1 MADLSDYWPKAV
13 AHLAKPLSVDD
24 ADEVTVAEISEAPVN
39 GYRGFR
45 KATTALVPID
55 RLDDVLKH
63 PGGIGHEVQSWGPMP
78 CVREGQTYSTSF
90 WIDGRKG
97 TDERFETFVQ
107 AWSRHN
113 RDVQLP
119 DNIFLMTYG
128 LVPRYLSDGVVCWD
142 DPHGPVYDVVRVKS
156 HIDWDNKPDEPLSF
170 ISVRRDYLED
180 YCHLKQCAA
189 VQVYYEERFSAD
201 DKAFGEALRGE
212 EGAEFHLPGR
222 LLDMGF
228 LTDSYHGEAPQMSR
242 VWGAR
247 LLLKP
252 ERRPI
257 TDAEDPELVWPGDT
271 VPMTYQ
277 IAASKRLYGYVR
289 DEVLQQ
295 YQGRAEYQIHPDS
308 GGVNYGG
315 WWATSRTHRVGRN
328 HIRVELK
335 KLYEGCPPH
344 VISHWHK
351 FAVPESIA
359 NRDKEQH
366 GTNNIAERAHRLID
380 AFLSL
385 TATLQRLSDELGLG
399 SSQVEIGSLA
409 TAKVAYIG
417 WWKCSVA
424 ESLFAVAP
432 LAMTREQFLERA
444 LAVVKLIELLKPG
457 PLRTMALKLG
467 VPKEA
472 IKDFQ
477 SLKLLACLCQLANIA
492 REEGF
497 HLLQDAS
504 LVVPKWQRTLEL
516 PSLVSLFAVQ
526 GLRIAQAHT
535 PGSNRDASIA
545 SAASR
550 LGIDVAAMAGGW
562 GYAVDTMYDCLAR
575 DLEMTDHLLSATV
588 VR

>member
-13 AHLAKPLSVDD
+13 AHLGNPLCVDD
-24 ADEVTVAEISEAPVN
+24 SEEITVAEISEAPVN

-45 KATTALVPID
+45 KATTALVPLE
-55 RLDDVLKH
+55 RLDEVLNH
-63 PGGIGHEVQSWGPMP
+63 PGGIGHEVRSWGPMP

-113 RDVQLP
+113 REVQLP

-156 HIDWDNKPDEPLSF
+156 HIDLDNKPDEPLSF

-189 VQVYYEERFSAD
+189 VQVYYEERYSAD
-201 DKAFGEALRGE
+201 DKTFGEALHGE
-212 EGAEFHLPGR
+212 EAFEFTLPGR
-222 LLDMGF
+222 LLDMRL
-228 LTDSYHGEAPQMSR
+228 LTDIYHRDAPQMCS

-247 LLLKP
+247 LLLNP
-252 ERRPI
+252 ECRPI
-257 TDAEDPELVWPGDT
+257 TDAKDPELVWPGDT
-271 VPMTYQ
+271 EPMTHQ
-277 IAASKRLYGYVR
+277 IAASRRLYGYVC
-289 DEVLQQ
+289 DEVLQH
-295 YQGRAEYQIHPDS
+295 YQGRAEYQIRPES
-308 GGVNYGG
+308 GGVGYGG

-351 FAVPESIA
+351 FAVPESCA
-359 NRDKEQH
+359 NGDREQH
-366 GTNNIAERAHRLID
+366 GTNNIAERAHRVID

-385 TATLQRLSDELGLG
+385 TATLQRLSEELGLG
-399 SSQVEIGSLA
+399 FSQVDIGSLSTEEIA
-409 TAKVAYIG
+409 DIG
-417 WWKCSVA
+417 WWRCSVA

-432 LAMTREQFLERA
+432 LAMTREQFLDRA
-444 LAVVKLIELLKPG
+444 LALVKVLELLKPG
-457 PLRTMALKLG
+457 PLRTMVLKLG

-472 IKDFQ
+472 VKDFK

-492 REEGF
+492 HEEGF
-497 HLLQDAS
+497 HLLRDAS
-504 LVVPKWQRTLEL
+504 LVVPKWQHTLEL
-516 PSLVSLFAVQ
+516 QSLVSLFAVQ
-526 GLRIAQAHT
+526 GLRVAQAHT

-562 GYAVDTMYDCLAR
+562 GCAVDAMYDRLKS
-575 DLEMTDHLLSATV
+575 DLEMTDRLLSATFV
-588 VR
+588 P

>member
-201 DKAFGEALRGE
+201 DKTFGEALRGE

-385 TATLQRLSDELGLG
+385 TATLQQLSEELGLG
-399 SSQVEIGSLA
+399 FSQVEIGSLS
-409 TAKVAYIG
+409 TEEVAYIG

-575 DLEMTDHLLSATV
+575 DLEMTDHLLSATF